1 VNTWSDRTLAPGT
14 LVKGAW
20 RGSVYR
26 IERMLGEGANGRV
39 YLVRKGKTRYAIKM
53 GFDPLDH
60 QMEVNAL
67 ASLSKETASFRH
79 FFVESDD
86 FEQGGRR
93 IPFFVM
99 KYIDG
104 VTIREYLLHKGGKD
118 WLYVIGLNLLARLAE
133 LHKCGWIY
141 ADMKLENI
149 LVHGYAQVELI
160 DFGGLTQKGRSV
172 KQFTELYDRGFWN
185 AGDRV
190 AEESYDLF
198 ALAVLLLVATEPKLR
213 FASFQHTLPQ
223 NRSVDMLLEIAKEN
237 PQTAPL
243 YEWFKKA
250 LEGNF
255 VSSQHALALW
265 RKLVLDRRI
274 RKPRDAGVAAPWL
287 KICFA
292 ASIALCIGTVCYFWL
307 A

>member
-1 VNTWSDRTLAPGT
+1 MTLAPGT
-14 LVKGAW
+14 LVKGVW

-26 IERMLGEGANGRV
+26 IERMLGKGANGRV
-39 YLVRKGKTRYAIKM
+39 YLVRKGNTRYALQI
-53 GFDPLDH
+53 GFDTLDH

-67 ASLSKETASFRH
+67 ASLARQTASFRQ
-79 FFVESDD
+79 FFIESDD

-104 VTIREYLLHKGGKD
+104 VTIREYLKQKGGKE
-118 WLYVIGLNLLARLAE
+118 WIYVIGLNLLGRLAE

-172 KQFTELYDRGFWN
+172 KQFTELYDRGYWN

-198 ALAVLLLVATEPKLR
+198 ALAVLLLVATDQKLLLH
-213 FASFQHTLPQ
+213 SFQHTLPQ
-223 NRSVDMLLEIAKEN
+223 NRSVDMLLEMAQQN

-250 LEGNF
+250 LEGTF
-255 VSSQHALALW
+255 VSSRHALALW
-265 RKLVLDRRI
+265 RQLVLDRRI
-274 RKPRDAGVAAPWL
+274 RKHREAGIAAPWL
-287 KICFA
+287 KVCFA
-292 ASIALCIGTVCYFWL
+292 VSIALCIGTVCYYWL